1 MKKSAL
7 LVSFLYLAHGALHA
21 DVPAF
26 LNYQGKVYDSSGLPI
41 GATGTASAPV
51 ASPVNRKVIFRI
63 YDAVT
68 GGNRLWTEEQTVTI
82 SLGEFSVLLG
92 QGIAATGTASAE
104 SRPALESVFTSGSA
118 NRYLELTLDN
128 GDNAITAADV
138 PITPRQQITT
148 TAYSFRARSADS
160 IAGAL
165 DLAITPL
172 SGSASNHGL
181 GWYGTGRLFGGVAID
196 GPVLY
201 GNAGGALG
209 SNTNGSYNTALRWN
223 GAGQVGVGTA
233 TLAGAAA
240 SSKLVLQGNDGS
252 TPAQQL
258 VIRGETDAN
267 KRLLLGFDT
276 TLNQAS
282 LQSYSTSTLGA
293 GLAINPQGGNVGIGS
308 PAPAAGPKL
317 NIADGAIN
325 TNRFASV
332 QISTAA
338 TGASYPQLA
347 LIRNGWHAAGL
358 GHKQNS
364 SVFGFGNTVSEFD
377 PNFLAINPTGGNV
390 GIGTSDPQARFHI
403 KGGDLLVESTNNP
416 MLRVASGSGAAHLFT
431 VTTAGSYSS
440 AANVGD
446 TVLFTQ
452 AGGNLHLQ
460 SGQAAAGLTV
470 NNLNNVGIGTSV
482 PGNVKLAIADGAADN
497 TRYGSLQITREAN
510 NHTAAHMA
518 FVRAGTTAFA
528 MGFGQ
533 NTSSFGIGNATPG
546 AFSPNLLAIDTDGA
560 ITIGSPAFRRGM
572 LNVGAKGGSFTS
584 SGRLTT
590 EGATGN
596 NATLGESPIAIDAQ
610 GFVFASEFHV
620 VSDLR
625 IKKDVQISKGAAD
638 LEALLGIEVTDYRLR
653 DFINYGSTPRKM
665 VIAQQ
670 VESVY
675 PQAVTKGR
683 GEIPDIYQ
691 NASVRDGWVEIDSD
705 LKAGEHV
712 KLIDPK
718 GESVVA
724 VLEVKPGAF
733 RPDLK
738 LDGDNVFVYGRQVE
752 DFRRVDYDAIAMLN
766 VSATQQIKREKD
778 AEIEALRLEN
788 SELREQLDA
797 LRVTTAALQERDDVW
812 ESRMLAIERSL
823 ESGQASPKT
832 VPIKAAN
839 LAR

>member
-7 LVSFLYLAHGALHA
+7 VLSFLFVAPSVLQA

-63 YDAVT
+63 YDAVS
-68 GGNRLWTEEQTVTI
+68 GGTRLWTEEQTVTI
-82 SLGEFSVLLG
+82 SMGEFSVLLG
-92 QGIAATGTASAE
+92 QGIAATGTASSE
-104 SRPALESVFTSGSA
+104 IRPPLESVFISGSA

-138 PITPRQQITT
+138 PIAPRQQITT
-148 TAYSFRARSADS
+148 TAYSFRAKSADS

-209 SNTNGSYNTALRWN
+209 SNTNGTYNTALRWN

-233 TLAGAAA
+233 TLTGAAT
-240 SSKLVLQGNDGS
+240 SSKLVLQGNDNA

-258 VIRGETDAN
+258 VIRGETDTS

-282 LQSYSTSTLGA
+282 IQSYSTSTLGA
-293 GLAINPQGGNVGIGS
+293 GLALNPQGGNVGIGT

-325 TNRFASV
+325 ANRFASM
-332 QISTAA
+332 QIVTAGM
-338 TGASYPQLA
+338 GASYPQLA
-347 LIRNGWHAAGL
+347 LVRNGWHAAGL

-377 PNFLAINPTGGNV
+377 PNFLAINPAAGQV
-390 GIGTSDPQARFHI
+390 GIGTSNPQTKLHI
-403 KGGDLLVESTNNP
+403 NGGDLRVENTSNP
-416 MLRVASGSGAAHLFT
+416 TLSLASGSGGAHLAT
-431 VTTAGSYSS
+431 ITTAGSYSS
-440 AANVGD
+440 SARVGD
-446 TVLFTQ
+446 AVMFTSS
-452 AGGNLHLQ
+452 GNLHLQ

-470 NNLNNVGIGTSV
+470 SNLNNVGIGTSV
-482 PGNVKLAIADGAADN
+482 PGMKLSIADGAADN
-497 TRYGSLQITREAN
+497 TRYGSLQITREASG
-510 NHTAAHMA
+510 HTAAHMA
-518 FVRAGTTAFA
+518 FVRAGTNAVA
-528 MGFGQ
+528 MGYGQ
-533 NTSSFGIGNATPG
+533 NTSSFGIGGATPG
-546 AFSPNLLAIDTDGA
+546 AFSPDWLAIESDG
-560 ITIGSPAFRRGM
+560 TTRIGTNSTQAK
-572 LNVGAKGGSFTS
+572 LNVGAKTATFDSV
-584 SGRLTT
+584 GRLTT
-590 EGATGN
+590 NGGN
-596 NATLGESPIAIDAQ
+596 SDNNTLNDVGLSINASG
-610 GFVFASEFHV
+610 HV
-620 VSDLR
+620 LCAEVNIRSDLR
-625 IKKDVQISKGAAD
+625 VKKDLQVSNGAAD
-638 LEALLGIEVTDYRLR
+638 LEALLGIQITNYRFKDSMHL
-653 DFINYGSTPRKM
+653 GSAPCKK

-670 VESVY
+670 VESVF
-675 PQAVTKGR
+675 PQAVTKGS

-691 NASVRDGWVEIDSD
+691 NATVRDGWVEIESD

-724 VLEVKPGAF
+724 VLEVRPGAF
-733 RPDLK
+733 RPEMDLK
-738 LDGDNVFVYGRQVE
+738 GDKVFVYGRQVD

-778 AEIEALRLEN
+778 AEIEALRAEN
-788 SELREQLDA
+788 SELRERLDA
-797 LRVTTAALQERDDVW
+797 LRTTTAELKERDVLR
-812 ESRMLAIERSL
+812 ESRLLAIERRLGAEDGS
-823 ESGQASPKT
+823 ET
-832 VPIKAAN
+832 VSIKPAD

>member
-7 LVSFLYLAHGALHA
+7 FVAFLYLATGALQA

-63 YDAVT
+63 FDAVT

-92 QGIAATGTASAE
+92 QGIDATGTASSE
-104 SRPALESVFTSGSA
+104 SRPTIESVFTSGSA

-138 PITPRQQITT
+138 PIAPRQQITT

-258 VIRGETDAN
+258 VIRGETDTN
-267 KRLLLGFDT
+267 KRLLFGFDT

-293 GLAINPQGGNVGIGS
+293 GLVLNPQGGNVGIGTS
-308 PAPAAGPKL
+308 APAAGPKL

-325 TNRFASV
+325 TGRFASM
-332 QISTAA
+332 QIVTAG

-347 LIRNGWHAAGL
+347 LVRNSWHAAGL
-358 GHKQNS
+358 GHKQDSN
-364 SVFGFGNTVSEFD
+364 VFGFGNTVSAFD
-377 PNFLAINPTGGNV
+377 PNFLAINPAGGNV
-390 GIGTSDPQARFHI
+390 GIGTSNPSSKLHI
-403 KGGDLLVESTNNP
+403 NGGDLRIENTANP
-416 MLRVASGSGAAHLFT
+416 SIALASGVGFANLAY
-431 VTTAGSYSS
+431 VTAAGSYSAS
-440 AANVGD
+440 AQAGD
-446 TVLFTQ
+446 TVLRTLT
-452 AGGNLHLQ
+452 GSLHLQ
-460 SGQAAAGLTV
+460 SGGQLAGLTV
-470 NNLNNVGIGTSV
+470 SASNNVGIGTSV
-482 PGNVKLAIADGAADN
+482 PGTKLSIADGVAADN
-497 TRYGSLQITREAN
+497 NRYGSLQITREASG
-510 NHTAAHMA
+510 HAAAHMA
-518 FVRAGTTAFA
+518 FVRSGNNAIG
-528 MGFGQ
+528 MGYGRSS
-533 NTSSFGIGNATPG
+533 SSFGIGEASTG
-546 AFSPNLLAIDTDGA
+546 AFSPNLLAIETDG
-560 ITIGSPAFRRGM
+560 TTRIGSSSTLAK
-572 LNVGAKGGSFTS
+572 LNIGSKLANFDS
-584 SGRLTT
+584 FGRLTT
-590 EGATGN
+590 NGGN
-596 NATLGESPIAIDAQ
+596 DDNSSYNAQLSIN
-610 GFVFASEFHV
+610 ASGHILAFQFD
-620 VSDLR
+620 VSSDVR
-625 IKKDVQISKGAAD
+625 VKKDLMVSKGAAD
-638 LEALLGIEVTDYRLR
+638 LEALLGIEIT
-653 DFINYGSTPRKM
+653 NYHFKDSMSLGNTPHKK

-691 NASVRDGWVEIDSD
+691 NAPVRDGWVEINSD
-705 LKAGEHV
+705 LKVGEQV
-712 KLIDPK
+712 KLVYPK

-733 RPDLK
+733 RPDLN
-738 LDGDNVFVYGRQVE
+738 LDGDTVFVYGRQVE

-778 AEIEALRLEN
+778 AEIEALRAEN
-788 SELREQLDA
+788 SELHEQLDA
-797 LRVTTAALQERDDVW
+797 LRMITADLQERDDVR
-812 ESRMLAIERSL
+812 ESRLLAIERSL
-823 ESGQASPKT
+823 DGGLAAPKT
-832 VPIKAAN
+832 VSIKATN

>member
-7 LVSFLYLAHGALHA
+7 FVAFLYLATGALQA

-63 YDAVT
+63 YDAVS
-68 GGNRLWTEEQTVTI
+68 GGTRLWTEEQTVTI
-82 SLGEFSVLLG
+82 SVGEFSVLLG
-92 QGIAATGTASAE
+92 QGIAGTGTASSE
-104 SRPALESVFTSGSA
+104 SRPSIESVFTSGSA

-128 GDNAITAADV
+128 GDNAISAADV

-172 SGSASNHGL
+172 AGSASNHGL

-209 SNTNGSYNTALRWN
+209 SNTNGTYNTALRWN
-223 GAGQVGVGTA
+223 AAGQLGVGTA

-258 VIRGETDAN
+258 VIRGETDTN

-293 GLAINPQGGNVGIGS
+293 GLALNPQGGNVGIGTS
-308 PAPAAGPKL
+308 APEAGPKL

-325 TNRFASV
+325 TGRFASM
-332 QISTAA
+332 QIVTAG

-347 LIRNGWHAAGL
+347 LVRNGWHAAGL
-358 GHKQNS
+358 GHKQDSN
-364 SVFGFGNTVSEFD
+364 VFGFGNTVSAFD
-377 PNFLAINPTGGNV
+377 PNFLAINPTNSNV
-390 GIGTSDPQARFHI
+390 GIGTSNPSSKLHI
-403 KGGDLLVESTNNP
+403 NGGDLRIENTANP
-416 MLRVASGSGAAHLFT
+416 SIALASGVGFANLAY
-431 VTTAGSYSS
+431 VTAAGSYSAS
-440 AANVGD
+440 AQAGD
-446 TVLFTQ
+446 TVLRTLT
-452 AGGNLHLQ
+452 GNLHLQ
-460 SGQAAAGLTV
+460 SGGQQAGLTV
-470 NNLNNVGIGTSV
+470 SSSNNVGIGTSV
-482 PGNVKLAIADGAADN
+482 PGTKLSIADGAADN
-497 TRYGSLQITREAN
+497 TRYGSLQITREASG
-510 NHTAAHMA
+510 HSAAHMA
-518 FVRAGTTAFA
+518 FVRSGNNAIG
-528 MGFGQ
+528 MGYGRGS
-533 NTSSFGIGNATPG
+533 SSFGIGEAATG
-546 AFSPNLLAIDTDGA
+546 AFSPNLLAIETDG
-560 ITIGSPAFRRGM
+560 TTRIGSSSTLAK
-572 LNVGAKGGSFTS
+572 LNIGSKLANFDS
-584 SGRLTT
+584 FGRLTT
-590 EGATGN
+590 NGGN
-596 NATLGESPIAIDAQ
+596 NENTTYNEQLSINASGHI
-610 GFVFASEFHV
+610 FALQFD
-620 VSDLR
+620 VSSDR
-625 IKKDVQISKGAAD
+625 RVKKDLMVSKGAAD
-638 LEALLGIEVTDYRLR
+638 LEALLGIEITDYRFKDSMILG
-653 DFINYGSTPRKM
+653 NTPHKK

-691 NASVRDGWVEIDSD
+691 NAPVRDAWVEINSD
-705 LKAGEHV
+705 LKVGEQV
-712 KLIDPK
+712 KLVYPK

-733 RPDLK
+733 RPDLE
-738 LDGDNVFVYGRQVE
+738 LDCDNVFVYGRQVE

-778 AEIEALRLEN
+778 AEIEALRAEN

-797 LRVTTAALQERDDVW
+797 LRMITADLQQRDDVW

-823 ESGQASPKT
+823 EGGQAAPKT
-832 VPIKAAN
+832 VSIKATN

>member
-1 MKKSAL
+1 
-7 LVSFLYLAHGALHA
+7 
-21 DVPAF
+21 
-26 LNYQGKVYDSSGLPI
+26 
-41 GATGTASAPV
+41 
-51 ASPVNRKVIFRI
+51 
-63 YDAVT
+63 
-68 GGNRLWTEEQTVTI
+68 
-82 SLGEFSVLLG
+82 
-92 QGIAATGTASAE
+92 
-104 SRPALESVFTSGSA
+104 
-118 NRYLELTLDN
+118 
-128 GDNAITAADV
+128 
-138 PITPRQQITT
+138 
-148 TAYSFRARSADS
+148 
-160 IAGAL
+160 
-165 DLAITPL
+165 
-172 SGSASNHGL
+172 
-181 GWYGTGRLFGGVAID
+181 LFGGVAID

-258 VIRGETDAN
+258 VIRGETDTN

-293 GLAINPQGGNVGIGS
+293 GLALNPQGGNVGIGT

-325 TNRFASV
+325 SGRLASV
-332 QISTAA
+332 QIVTAGM
-338 TGASYPQLA
+338 GASYPQFA
-347 LIRNGWHAAGL
+347 LVRHGHHAAGL
-358 GHKQNS
+358 GHKQDS
-364 SVFGFGNTVSEFD
+364 SVFGFGNTVPAFD
-377 PNFLAINPTGGNV
+377 PNFLAIDPATGFV
-390 GIGTSDPQARFHI
+390 GIGTSNPSSKLHI
-403 KGGDLLVESTNNP
+403 NGGDLRIENTANP
-416 MLRVASGSGAAHLFT
+416 SIALASGGGLATLAYAT
-431 VTTAGSYSS
+431 AAGSYSAS
-440 AANVGD
+440 AQAGD
-446 TVLFTQ
+446 TVLRTLT
-452 AGGNLHLQ
+452 GNLHLQ
-460 SGQAAAGLTV
+460 SGGQHAGLTV
-470 NNLNNVGIGTSV
+470 SASNNVGIGTSA
-482 PGNVKLAIADGAADN
+482 PGGVKLCIADGAADN

-510 NHTAAHMA
+510 GHTAAHMA
-518 FVRAGTTAFA
+518 FVRAGTTAVA
-528 MGFGQ
+528 MGYGQ
-533 NTSSFGIGNATPG
+533 NTNRFGIGNATPG
-546 AFSPNLLAIDTDGA
+546 AFSPNFLAIDSDGTT
-560 ITIGSPAFRRGM
+560 TIGSTTSTRGK

-590 EGATGN
+590 QGATGN
-596 NATLGESPIAIDAQ
+596 NVVLGESPIAINAE
-610 GFVFASEFHV
+610 GFVLASEFHV

-625 IKKDVQISKGAAD
+625 IKKDLQISKGAAD

-653 DFINYGSTPRKM
+653 DFINYGSTPHKM

-691 NASVRDGWVEIDSD
+691 NAPVRDGWVEINSD
-705 LKAGEHV
+705 LKVGEQV
-712 KLIDPK
+712 KLVYPK
-718 GESVVA
+718 GESVVT

-778 AEIEALRLEN
+778 KEIQALRAEN
-788 SELREQLDA
+788 SELRGQLDA
-797 LRVTTAALQERDDVW
+797 LRMTTAEMLEQDGIR
-812 ESRMLAIERSL
+812 ESRLLAIERRL
-823 ESGQASPKT
+823 EGGQTEPETVSIKT
-832 VPIKAAN
+832 SN

>member
-7 LVSFLYLAHGALHA
+7 FVAFLYLATGALQA

-63 YDAVT
+63 YDAVS
-68 GGNRLWTEEQTVTI
+68 GGTRLWTEEQTVTI
-82 SLGEFSVLLG
+82 SVGEFSVLLG
-92 QGIAATGTASAE
+92 QGIAATGTASSE
-104 SRPALESVFTSGSA
+104 SRPSIESVFTSGSA

-138 PITPRQQITT
+138 PIAPRQQITT

-172 SGSASNHGL
+172 AGSASNHGL

-209 SNTNGSYNTALRWN
+209 SNTNGTYNTALRWN
-223 GAGQVGVGTA
+223 AAGQLGVGTA

-258 VIRGETDAN
+258 VIRGETDTN
-267 KRLLLGFDT
+267 KRLLFGFDT

-293 GLAINPQGGNVGIGS
+293 GLALNPQGGNVGIGTS
-308 PAPAAGPKL
+308 APEAGPKL

-325 TNRFASV
+325 TGRFASM
-332 QISTAA
+332 QIVTAG

-347 LIRNGWHAAGL
+347 LVRNSWHAAGL
-358 GHKQNS
+358 GHKQDSN
-364 SVFGFGNTVSEFD
+364 VFGFGNTVSAFD

-390 GIGTSDPQARFHI
+390 GIGTSNPSSKLHI
-403 KGGDLLVESTNNP
+403 NGGDLRIENTANP
-416 MLRVASGSGAAHLFT
+416 SIALASGVGFANLAY
-431 VTTAGSYSS
+431 VTAAGSYSAS
-440 AANVGD
+440 AQAGD
-446 TVLFTQ
+446 TVLRTLT
-452 AGGNLHLQ
+452 GSLHLQ
-460 SGQAAAGLTV
+460 SGGQQAGLTV
-470 NNLNNVGIGTSV
+470 SSSNNVGIGTST
-482 PGNVKLAIADGAADN
+482 PGTKLSIADGVAADN
-497 TRYGSLQITREAN
+497 TRYGSLQITREASG
-510 NHTAAHMA
+510 HSAAHIA
-518 FVRAGTTAFA
+518 FVRSGNNVIG
-528 MGFGQ
+528 MGYGRGS
-533 NTSSFGIGNATPG
+533 SSFGIGEASTG
-546 AFSPNLLAIDTDGA
+546 AFSPNLLAIETDG
-560 ITIGSPAFRRGM
+560 TTRIGSSSTLAK
-572 LNVGAKGGSFTS
+572 LNIGSKLANFDS
-584 SGRLTT
+584 FGRLTT
-590 EGATGN
+590 NGGN
-596 NATLGESPIAIDAQ
+596 NENTAYNEQLSINASGHI
-610 GFVFASEFHV
+610 FALQFD
-620 VSDLR
+620 VSSDR
-625 IKKDVQISKGAAD
+625 RVKKDLMVSKGAAD
-638 LEALLGIEVTDYRLR
+638 LEALLGIEITDYRFKDSMSLG
-653 DFINYGSTPRKM
+653 NTPHKK

-691 NASVRDGWVEIDSD
+691 NAPVRDAWVEINSD
-705 LKAGEHV
+705 LKVGEQV
-712 KLIDPK
+712 KLVYPK
-718 GESVVA
+718 GESVVT

-733 RPDLK
+733 RPDLE
-738 LDGDNVFVYGRQVE
+738 LDCDNVFVYGRQVE

-778 AEIEALRLEN
+778 AQIEALRAEN

-797 LRVTTAALQERDDVW
+797 LRMITADLQQRDDVW

-823 ESGQASPKT
+823 EGGQAAPKT
-832 VPIKAAN
+832 VSIKATN

>member
-7 LVSFLYLAHGALHA
+7 FVAFLYFSHGALQA

-63 YDAVT
+63 YDAVS
-68 GGNRLWTEEQTVTI
+68 GGTRLWTEEQTVTI

-92 QGIAATGTASAE
+92 QGIAATGTASSE
-104 SRPALESVFTSGSA
+104 SRPSIESVFTSGSA

-138 PITPRQQITT
+138 PITPRQKITT

-258 VIRGETDAN
+258 VIRGETDTN
-267 KRLLLGFDT
+267 KRLLFGFDT

-293 GLAINPQGGNVGIGS
+293 GLALNPEGGNVGIGTS
-308 PAPAAGPKL
+308 APAAGPKL

-325 TNRFASV
+325 TGRFASM
-332 QISTAA
+332 QIVTAGS
-338 TGASYPQLA
+338 GASYPQLA
-347 LIRNGWHAAGL
+347 LVRHGWHAAGL
-358 GHKQNS
+358 GHKQDS
-364 SVFGFGNTVSEFD
+364 SVFGFGNTVPAFD
-377 PNFLAINPTGGNV
+377 PNFLAIDPATGFV
-390 GIGTSDPQARFHI
+390 GIGTSNPSSKLHI
-403 KGGDLLVESTNNP
+403 NGGDLRIENTANP
-416 MLRVASGSGAAHLFT
+416 SIALASGAGFANLAY
-431 VTTAGSYSS
+431 VTAAGSFS
-440 AANVGD
+440 ASAQAGD
-446 TVLFTQ
+446 TVLRTLT
-452 AGGNLHLQ
+452 GNLHLQ
-460 SGQAAAGLTV
+460 SGGQQAGLTV
-470 NNLNNVGIGTSV
+470 SASNNVGIGTSA
-482 PGNVKLAIADGAADN
+482 PGGVKLCIADGAADN

-510 NHTAAHMA
+510 GHTAAHMA
-518 FVRAGTTAFA
+518 FVRSGQGGVGL
-528 MGFGQ
+528 GFGQ
-533 NTSSFGIGNATPG
+533 STSTFGFGGIKTGAFTPDFLSMELDGTTRIGSTSTLAKLNIGSKLATFSSF
-546 AFSPNLLAIDTDGA
+546 
-560 ITIGSPAFRRGM
+560 
-572 LNVGAKGGSFTS
+572 
-584 SGRLTT
+584 GRLTT
-590 EGATGN
+590 NGGN
-596 NATLGESPIAIDAQ
+596 SDNTTYTTSLSINASGHILALQFDVS
-610 GFVFASEFHV
+610 
-620 VSDLR
+620 SDLR
-625 IKKDVQISKGAAD
+625 VKKDLMVSKGAAD
-638 LEALLGIEVTDYRLR
+638 LEALLGIEITDYRFKDSMNL
-653 DFINYGSTPRKM
+653 GSTPHKK

-691 NASVRDGWVEIDSD
+691 NASVRDAWVEIDSD
-705 LKAGEHV
+705 LKVGEQV
-712 KLIDPK
+712 KLVYPK

-738 LDGDNVFVYGRQVE
+738 LDGDTVFVYGRQVE

-778 AEIEALRLEN
+778 AEIQALRAEN

-797 LRVTTAALQERDDVW
+797 LRMTTAEMLEQDGIR
-812 ESRMLAIERSL
+812 ESRLLAIERRL
-823 ESGQASPKT
+823 EGGQAEPETVSIKT
-832 VPIKAAN
+832 SN

>member
-7 LVSFLYLAHGALHA
+7 LVAFLYLAHGALHA

-51 ASPVNRKVIFRI
+51 ASPVNRKIIFRI
-63 YDAVT
+63 YDAVS
-68 GGNRLWTEEQTVTI
+68 GGTRLWTEEQTVTI

-92 QGIAATGTASAE
+92 QGIAATGTASSE
-104 SRPALESVFTSGSA
+104 SRPPLETVFTSGSA

-293 GLAINPQGGNVGIGS
+293 GLAINPQGGNVGIGTS
-308 PAPAAGPKL
+308 APATGAKL

-325 TNRFASV
+325 SGRLASV
-332 QISTAA
+332 QIVTAG

-347 LIRNGWHAAGL
+347 LVRHGHHAAGL
-358 GHKQNS
+358 GHKQDS
-364 SVFGFGNTVSEFD
+364 SVFGFGNTVAAFD
-377 PNFLAINPTGGNV
+377 PNFLAINPVNGFV
-390 GIGTSDPQARFHI
+390 GIGTSNPSVKVHI
-403 KGGDLLVESTNNP
+403 NGGDLRIENTANP
-416 MLRVASGSGAAHLFT
+416 SIALASGGGLASLAY
-431 VTTAGSYSS
+431 VTAAGSFS
-440 AANVGD
+440 ASAQAGD
-446 TVLFTQ
+446 TVLRTLT
-452 AGGNLHLQ
+452 GNLHLQ
-460 SGQAAAGLTV
+460 SGGQQAGLTV
-470 NNLNNVGIGTSV
+470 SAQNNVGIGTSV
-482 PGNVKLAIADGAADN
+482 PGMKLAIADGAADN

-510 NHTAAHMA
+510 GHTAAHMA
-518 FVRAGTTAFA
+518 FVRSGQVGVSL
-528 MGFGQ
+528 GFEQ
-533 NTSSFGIGNATPG
+533 NTSSFGFGGITTG
-546 AFSPNLLAIDTDGA
+546 AFTPNFLAIEPNG
-560 ITIGSPAFRRGM
+560 TIRIGTSSTLAR
-572 LNVGAKGGSFTS
+572 LNVAMNPGSFQS

-590 EGATGN
+590 DGATGN
-596 NATLGESPIAIDAQ
+596 NLTVGESPISINAQ
-610 GFVFASEFHV
+610 GFIFASEFHV

-625 IKKDVQISKGAAD
+625 IKKDVQISNGAAD

-653 DFINYGSTPRKM
+653 DFINHGSSQQKK

-670 VESVY
+670 VEAVY

-705 LKAGEHV
+705 LKTGELV
-712 KLIDPK
+712 KLIGPK

-778 AEIEALRLEN
+778 AEIDALRLEN

-823 ESGQASPKT
+823 EGGQASPKT